1 MKTTVT
7 IEADVSDQ
15 LLKAAQAAGV
25 DVSKLANDLV
35 REALRTKRRVT
46 KVEPKP
52 FKQTTHKLGWHPG
65 MTWEKIQEMLLKEEA
80 EQYRVA
86 GRSQ

>member
-65 MTWEKIQEMLLKEEA
+65 MTWEKIQAMLLKEEA

-86 GRSQ
+86 DRSQ

>member
-7 IEADVSDQ
+7 IEEDVSDQ
-15 LLKAAQAAGV
+15 LVKAAHAAGV

-35 REALRTKRRVT
+35 REALRTKGRVT
-46 KVEPKP
+46 KVQSKP
-52 FKQTTHKLGWHPG
+52 FKQTTHKLGWHQG

-86 GRSQ
+86 GHSQ